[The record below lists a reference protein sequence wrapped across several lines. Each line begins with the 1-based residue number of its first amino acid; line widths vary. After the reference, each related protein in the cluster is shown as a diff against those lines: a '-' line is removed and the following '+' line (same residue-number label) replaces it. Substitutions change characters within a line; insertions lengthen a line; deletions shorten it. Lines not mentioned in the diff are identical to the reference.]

1 MYLLR
6 TAEGVA
12 WPQAH
17 KARHVAAYPLTFTT
31 VLALFREP
39 QNKRCLKGNS
49 LDNHQHSSAVS
60 LPRSYNRLFE
70 AFDMAWPTLTRVIAD
85 RGLTDDTA
93 RRKLADAV
101 LLFAEGNRSAAEIA
115 EAALEKLGV

>member
-1 MYLLR
+1 MD
-6 TAEGVA
+6 
-12 WPQAH
+12 
-17 KARHVAAYPLTFTT
+17 K
-31 VLALFREP
+31 
-39 QNKRCLKGNS
+39 
-49 LDNHQHSSAVS
+49 HQHSSAAS

-70 AFDMAWPTLTRVIAD
+70 AFDIAWPTLTRVIAD
-85 RGLTDDTA
+85 RGLADGVA

>member
-1 MYLLR
+1 M
-6 TAEGVA
+6 
-12 WPQAH
+12 
-17 KARHVAAYPLTFTT
+17 
-31 VLALFREP
+31 
-39 QNKRCLKGNS
+39 LKGNS

-70 AFDMAWPTLTRVIAD
+70 AFDIAWPALTRVIAD

-101 LLFAEGNRSAAEIA
+101 LLLAESDCSAAELA
-115 EAALEKLGV
+115 EAALEKLGVRWKRCMPGSYKDGP

>member
-1 MYLLR
+1 M
-6 TAEGVA
+6 
-12 WPQAH
+12 
-17 KARHVAAYPLTFTT
+17 
-31 VLALFREP
+31 
-39 QNKRCLKGNS
+39 LKGNS
-49 LDNHQHSSAVS
+49 LDNHQRSSAVT

-70 AFDMAWPTLTRVIAD
+70 AFDIALPTLTRVLAD
-85 RGLTDDTA
+85 RGLTDDAA